1 MKITQTAS
9 LMLLCGVA
17 SAMLMG
23 QANALEA
30 RAFIDQ
36 VATVYKAVGYDLQ
49 FGPAT
54 LDGDTVVVDG
64 VTVGLV
70 DAIDGFEPM
79 TFETEIVFTGVAEA
93 ADGGY
98 TAQSVTVPDIDAD
111 FAADPVGHI
120 TLSDIAIE
128 SLFIPGGETVPA
140 AAALQLV
147 RSISTGALSL
157 TRDGVEV
164 LAMDSMEAGSTF
176 SPSQGSAALT
186 DISSSLAI
194 RGIALNLAT
203 LSEEDPAAGAML
215 AALGLTEVS
224 GDITQDMSWSMADGR
239 MAINAFLFDFADVG
253 ALDISGEVLGLT
265 PAVLGQIQAMQSAM
279 ADGGE
284 ATAEQQ
290 QAQMM
295 SGMAIMQGVSI
306 VGASVRY
313 DDASLAG
320 SLLDTFA
327 EQSGADRASF
337 VAGLKA
343 ALPGLMAQSGIPA
356 LNDLAV
362 PAVSEFLDNP
372 ESLEVSVAPASPT
385 SILVLM
391 AAAANPASL
400 ITALGLTI
408 QANQAIE

>member
-9 LMLLCGVA
+9 LILLGGVA

-23 QANALEA
+23 QASALEA
-30 RAFIDQ
+30 KAFIDR

-54 LDGDTVVVDG
+54 LDGDTVIVDG
-64 VTVGLV
+64 VTVALV
-70 DAIDGFEPM
+70 NSIEGIDPA
-79 TFETEIVFTGVAEA
+79 TFETEVTFWGVAEL

-98 TAQSVTVPDIDAD
+98 TAQSVTIADIDAD

-120 TLSDIAIE
+120 ALSDIVIE
-128 SLFIPGGETVPA
+128 GLYLPGGEAVPA

-147 RSISTGALSL
+147 QSISTGPLSL

-164 LAMDSMEAGSTF
+164 LAIDSMEAGSTI

-186 DISSSLAI
+186 DISSTLAI
-194 RGIALNLAT
+194 RGIALNLAP
-203 LSEEDPAAGAML
+203 LSAEDPAAGAML
-215 AALGLTEVS
+215 EALGLTGIS
-224 GDITQDMSWSMADGR
+224 GDVTQDVTWTIADGR
-239 MAINAFLFDFADVG
+239 VSINEFLFDFVDVG
-253 ALDISGEVLGLT
+253 ALDITGEVLGLT
-265 PAVLGQIQAMQSAM
+265 PAVLDQIQAMQTAM
-279 ADGGE
+279 AAGGE
-284 ATAEQQ
+284 ATSEQQ

-343 ALPGLMAQSGIPA
+343 TLPGLIAQSGIPA
-356 LNDLAV
+356 LNDLVV
-362 PAVSEFLDNP
+362 PALSEFLDSP
-372 ESLEVSVAPASPT
+372 ESLEASIAPASPT
-385 SILVLM
+385 SVLVLM

-400 ITALGLTI
+400 ITALGLSI
-408 QANQAIE
+408 QANQPVE